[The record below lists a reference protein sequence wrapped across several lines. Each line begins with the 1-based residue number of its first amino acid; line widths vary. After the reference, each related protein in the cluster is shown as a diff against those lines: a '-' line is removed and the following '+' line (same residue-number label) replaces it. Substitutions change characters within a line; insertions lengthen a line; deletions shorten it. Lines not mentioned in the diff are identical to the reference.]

1 MAEARCTGLSRSARL
16 PAKKLVAEKAHPPFG
31 DRDCST
37 CHLPP
42 DEKRALARLKKDLL
56 TECDSCHDFAKRA
69 AAVKVPHAPV
79 KAGRCFEC
87 HTPHASS
94 RDHLL
99 VEGGG
104 SLCWGCHAKTQKV
117 LEQPFVHSPVK
128 LGECTKCHEI
138 HGGAL
143 KKLLVRAGADLC
155 FGCHAPQ
162 KALLASS
169 WVHQP
174 FGDGDCASCH
184 DPHGA
189 ANRAQTLEPLPALCT
204 NCHDLSEPK
213 AKAKHARVPPSTAC
227 TACHDPHAAKAKLKS

>member
-1 MAEARCTGLSRSARL
+1 M
-16 PAKKLVAEKAHPPFG
+16 
-31 DRDCST
+31 
-37 CHLPP
+37 
-42 DEKRALARLKKDLL
+42 
-56 TECDSCHDFAKRA
+56 
-69 AAVKVPHAPV
+69 
-79 KAGRCFEC
+79 
-87 HTPHASS
+87 
-94 RDHLL
+94 
-99 VEGGG
+99 
-104 SLCWGCHAKTQKV
+104 
-117 LEQPFVHSPVK
+117 HSPVK

-155 FGCHAPQ
+155 FGCHAPM

-189 ANRAQTLEPLPALCT
+189 ANRAQTLEPLPTLCT